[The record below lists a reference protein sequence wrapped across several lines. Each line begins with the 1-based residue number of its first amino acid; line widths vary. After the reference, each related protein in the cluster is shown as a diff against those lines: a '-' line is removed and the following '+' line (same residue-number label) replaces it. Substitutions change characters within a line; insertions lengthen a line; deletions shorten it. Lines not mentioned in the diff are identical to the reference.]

1 MRTLDRYIFRQLIL
15 PVAGAVAALT
25 AIALLS
31 QSLSQFD
38 LVVERGQSAWT
49 FIKITLLSMPLLA
62 GLILPIAL
70 FVGTLVAL
78 TRLQGEHEF
87 TACYASGISLMKVS
101 APIIR
106 IGVYFLLISLAS
118 NLFLQPW
125 SARVM
130 RQELFNIKNDLA
142 SSLIR
147 EGDFA
152 TSETGLTIYVQR
164 IDQNGLLKQ
173 IFIRTPAANGRDQT
187 FAAREGRITHVDG
200 SSILVMRKGSN
211 QQISD
216 KGILGHTTWDEY
228 GIDITPY
235 FQSDDFLQYKEGDR
249 YLHELFSPN
258 MAVQWDHDNWQKL
271 YAEGHARLSSPL
283 YNLAFVLLAIVAVL
297 GGSFSRNGYVSRIA
311 AAGAIAAATRIV
323 GVVVTTACGQANVL
337 NFLQYLVPLIPILV
351 CLRMIIISD
360 QGQKSGLRGL
370 RKRSS
375 GGGARHL
382 QPLT

>member
-1 MRTLDRYIFRQLIL
+1 MRTLDRYIFRQLIV
-15 PVAGAVAALT
+15 PVGGAVAALT

-62 GLILPIAL
+62 GLIFPIAL

-78 TRLQGEHEF
+78 TRLQGDHEF
-87 TACYASGISLMKVS
+87 TACYASGVPLMKV
-101 APIIR
+101 AGPIIR
-106 IGVYFLLISLAS
+106 IGVYFALISLAS

-125 SARVM
+125 TARVM

-142 SSLIR
+142 SSLIH
-147 EGDFA
+147 EGDFS

-164 IDQNGLLKQ
+164 IDQNGLLRQ
-173 IFIRTPAANGRDQT
+173 IYIRTPGEGGHDQT
-187 FAAREGRITHVDG
+187 FAAKEGRITHVDG

-249 YLHELFSPN
+249 YMHELFSPN
-258 MAVQWDHDNWQKL
+258 MAVEWDHNNWQKL
-271 YAEGHARLSSPL
+271 YAEGHARLSAPL
-283 YNLAFVLLAIVAVL
+283 YNLAFVLMAIVAVL
-297 GGSFSRNGYVSRIA
+297 GGRFSRNGYVARIA
-311 AAGAIAAATRIV
+311 AAGASAGAIRIF
-323 GVVVTTACGQANVL
+323 GVVITTACNQAYLL
-337 NFLQYLVPLIPILV
+337 NFVQYLVPLIPILV
-351 CLRMIIISD
+351 CLRLIMLNDRGRKTAFSF
-360 QGQKSGLRGL
+360 LRTYN
-370 RKRSS
+370 
-375 GGGARHL
+375 GGGPVAQF
-382 QPLT
+382 QPLN